1 MRTTLKK
8 SKNKNFKTYRV
19 TVFLGRS
26 VGMWRSPRREQ
37 STTAPDA
44 EHEHGAGQTSA
55 PNVALTATTIN
66 DKTTNFSI
74 FNSLIYSS
82 SNCTIIF
89 TTLLFSHFCYNNP
102 SRNQLSQLCYYNLFS
117 CRWIN
122 LLELNT
128 ISQLFVWHISET
140 LMNNNNFMI

>member
-1 MRTTLKK
+1 M
-8 SKNKNFKTYRV
+8 

-26 VGMWRSPRREQ
+26 VGMWRRPRREQ

-66 DKTTNFSI
+66 DRTTNFSI
-74 FNSLIYSS
+74 LNSLIYSP

-89 TTLLFSHFCYNNP
+89 TTLLFSHFCSERAACLKHNNP

-140 LMNNNNFMI
+140 LMKNNNFMI